1 MKKVLLTIFFSLII
15 ILNVSSAQLEDYD
28 LMSAGQIKR
37 EIINKN
43 LFGYYHK
50 SKKSFSEIYSS
61 NKILTFKTEGKTYY
75 AKWKFKGRKLCAKF
89 NEASSYECVQV
100 LKQQKLL

>member
-1 MKKVLLTIFFSLII
+1 MKKVLLTIFFSFII

-43 LFGYYHK
+43 LIK
-50 SKKSFSEIYSS
+50 VSD
-61 NKILTFKTEGKTYY
+61 IL
-75 AKWKFKGRKLCAKF
+75 
-89 NEASSYECVQV
+89 SI
-100 LKQQKLL
+100 